1 MPMPMPMHMP
11 MPMPMSMDD
20 GMDDHMSM
28 GGGYHGM
35 APPPPPPPP
44 GMGGPPGDQP
54 AFFDLTGQNQPGNP
68 FHGGGGDYHSDM
80 SSSGY
85 DSDSVYSG
93 EYH

>member
-1 MPMPMPMHMP
+1 
-11 MPMPMSMDD
+11 MDH

-44 GMGGPPGDQP
+44 GMGGPPGDTP

-68 FHGGGGDYHSDM
+68 FHGGGEYHSDM

-93 EYH
+93 GYHH